1 MRFVMAGW
9 ASTVWRHGMVRKH
22 VCMTARAWP
31 GFFRRYGLW
40 GVALAGTIFLSPGRA
55 ATAPIFI
62 SGTITSKP
70 QCEVNNNQ
78 TIRVEF
84 GDDLVTTK
92 VNGSNYLRTIDYVL
106 ECKNN
111 SKNAM
116 RMKVVGVATAFDRS
130 AIQSSKSNL
139 GIALRANDMPLVIG
153 SWLNFTYPNKPV
165 LHAVPVKGSGVLTA
179 GFFSAGATLMV
190 DYQ

>member
-1 MRFVMAGW
+1 MKRRSLPESCRSYGVLALTVLAEVLCVSPGL
-9 ASTVWRHGMVRKH
+9 AST
-22 VCMTARAWP
+22 T
-31 GFFRRYGLW
+31 
-40 GVALAGTIFLSPGRA
+40 
-55 ATAPIFI
+55 PISI

-70 QCEVNNNQ
+70 QCVVNNNQ
-78 TIRVEF
+78 TLRVEF

-92 VNGSNYLRTIDYVL
+92 VNGSNYLRTIDYTL

-111 SKNAM
+111 SRNAM
-116 RMKVVGVATAFDRS
+116 KMKVVGAAAAFNSS
-130 AIQSSKSNL
+130 AIQSSKGNL
-139 GIALRANDMPLVIG
+139 AIALRANGVPLIIG

-165 LHAVPVKGSGVLTA
+165 FQAVPVKGSGALTV

>member
-1 MRFVMAGW
+1 MRVKRRSLPESCRGYGVW
-9 ASTVWRHGMVRKH
+9 A
-22 VCMTARAWP
+22 
-31 GFFRRYGLW
+31 L
-40 GVALAGTIFLSPGRA
+40 ALAGVIFLSPGLA
-55 ATAPIFI
+55 ATAPISI

-70 QCEVNNNQ
+70 QCVVNNNQ
-78 TIRVEF
+78 AIRVEF

-92 VNGSNYLRTIDYVL
+92 VNGSNYLRTIDYL
-106 ECKNN
+106 LDCKNN

-116 RMKVVGVATAFDRS
+116 KMKVVGVATAFDSS
-130 AIQSSKSNL
+130 AIQSSKNNL
-139 GIALRANDMPLVIG
+139 GIALRANSMPLTIG

-165 LHAVPVKGSGVLTA
+165 LQAVPVKGSGVLTT